1 MSAPLW
7 FANLLAYSLQIA
19 VLAAAGIFMPRLL
32 RLRAPR
38 ELLVFGQSLLAA
50 CLLLPWA
57 QPWQRLGLSSPGGVS
72 TSSMRMESAAGVA
85 RGFSLPVYSLL
96 LGLIVFGILFRFMS
110 LALGLGKLR
119 SHRDGATAFKPVPA
133 GAAELQSRFGVRA
146 SFFISPT
153 LDGPATFGFRNPTIL
168 LPRRFLDLS
177 EPSQRGIVCHEL
189 LHVARRDWVFNLVE
203 EVILA
208 FFWFHPAVGWLV
220 RRIRLWRE
228 QVVDAEVVECLG
240 TRKPY
245 MYALLEIAAGKTEPA
260 LVAAPAFLSERQLVR
275 RIELLVK
282 EVSMSKARL
291 ISSFSTLAVVL
302 ILAGGLAVRAFP
314 LKSPVPAIQ
323 PAVAT
328 HADPAPTPG
337 RDKVFDVNSKGVVKP
352 VLISHSDPP
361 YTEQARVAK
370 VAGTVVLNIVIDA
383 QGNVAEAKVTKS
395 LDKGLDESAVNTIKT
410 WRFKPAT
417 KAGKPVACK
426 MMIEVSFRFY

>member
-7 FANLLAYSLQIA
+7 FENLLAYSLQIA
-19 VLAAAGIFMPRLL
+19 VLAAAGILIPRLL

-38 ELLVFGQSLLAA
+38 ELLVFGQALLAA
-50 CLLLPWA
+50 CLLLPWV
-57 QPWQRLGLSSPGGVS
+57 QPWHRLGLTSPGVS
-72 TSSMRMESAAGVA
+72 TTIRMESAAGVA
-85 RGFSLPVYSLL
+85 RGFSLPIYSLL
-96 LGLIVFGILFRFMS
+96 LGLVLFGILFRFLR

-119 SHRDGATAFKPVPA
+119 SHRDGSTAFTPLPA
-133 GAAELQSRFGVRA
+133 GAAELQSHFGVGA

-189 LHVARRDWVFNLVE
+189 LHVARRDWIFNLVE
-203 EVILA
+203 EVVLA

-220 RRIRLWRE
+220 SRIRLWRE

-245 MYALLEIAAGKTEPA
+245 MYALLEIAAGKVAPA
-260 LVAAPAFLSERQLVR
+260 LLVAPAFLSERQLAR

-291 ISSFSTLAVVL
+291 ISSFSILLVVL
-302 ILAGGLAVRAFP
+302 ILAGVLAVRRFRLKASAPTTQPAPEQVFD
-314 LKSPVPAIQ
+314 LKSKDVTAPIAIY
-323 PAVAT
+323 
-328 HADPAPTPG
+328 
-337 RDKVFDVNSKGVVKP
+337 KP
-352 VLISHSDPP
+352 EPN
-361 YTEQARVAK
+361 YTEEARVAK
-370 VAGTVVLNIVIDA
+370 VQGTNILEVVVDS
-383 QGNVAEAKVTKS
+383 QGNVSEAKVTKS
-395 LDKGLDESAVNTIKT
+395 LDKGLDDSAVNTLKT
-410 WRFKPAT
+410 WKFKPAT

-426 MMIEVSFRFY
+426 VMIEVTFKFF

>member
-7 FANLLAYSLQIA
+7 FQNLLAYSLQIA
-19 VLAAAGIFMPRLL
+19 VLAAAGIFLPRLL

-50 CLLLPWA
+50 CLLLPWV
-57 QPWQRLGLSSPGGVS
+57 QPWHRLGLSSPGGVS
-72 TSSMRMESAAGVA
+72 IGYIRMESAAGTAHGLSV
-85 RGFSLPVYSLL
+85 PVYPLL
-96 LGLIVFGILFRFMS
+96 LGLILFGILFRFLS

-119 SHRDGATAFKPVPA
+119 SHRDGSTAFTPLPA
-133 GAAELQSRFGVRA
+133 AAAELQSRLEVGA

-228 QVVDAEVVECLG
+228 QVVDAEVVERLG

-245 MYALLEIAAGKTEPA
+245 MYALLEIAAGKMEPA
-260 LVAAPAFLSERQLVR
+260 LLAAPAFLSERQLAR

-291 ISSFSTLAVVL
+291 ISSFSILLVVL
-302 ILAGGLAVRAFP
+302 ILAGVLAVRHFG
-314 LKSPVPAIQ
+314 LKAPAPAIQ
-323 PAVAT
+323 SVVAT
-328 HADPAPTPG
+328 NANPAPTSPPEQ
-337 RDKVFDVNSKGVVKP
+337 VFDLNSKDVAKP
-352 VLISHSDPP
+352 VPIYKPEP
-361 YTEQARVAK
+361 NYTKEARDAK
-370 VAGTVVLNIVIDA
+370 VEGTNILEIVVDS
-383 QGNVAEAKVTKS
+383 QGKVSEAKVTKS
-395 LDKGLDESAVNTIKT
+395 LDKGLDENAVNAVRAWK
-410 WRFKPAT
+410 FKPAT

-426 MMIEVSFRFY
+426 TTIEVSFRFY

>member
-1 MSAPLW
+1 MSVPCW
-7 FANLLAYSLQIA
+7 FQNLLSYSLQIA
-19 VLAAAGIFMPRLL
+19 VLAAAGIFIPRLL

-38 ELLVFGQSLLAA
+38 GLLAFGQSLLAA

-57 QPWQRLGLSSPGGVS
+57 QPWHRFGFTSPGGVS
-72 TSSMRMESAAGVA
+72 ISSIRMESAAGVA

-96 LGLIVFGILFRFMS
+96 LGLILFGILFRFLG

-119 SHRDGATAFKPVPA
+119 SHRDGSTAFKPLPA
-133 GAAELQSRFGVRA
+133 AVAELQSRLGVRA

-203 EVILA
+203 EVIVA
-208 FFWFHPAVGWLV
+208 FFWFHPAVRWLV
-220 RRIRLWRE
+220 SRIRLWRE

-245 MYALLEIAAGKTEPA
+245 MYALLEIAAGEIAPA
-260 LVAAPAFLSERQLVR
+260 LRAAPAFLSERQLAR

-291 ISSFSTLAVVL
+291 ISSFSILVVVL

-314 LKSPVPAIQ
+314 LKVPVPVIQ
-323 PAVAT
+323 PTVAT
-328 HADPAPTPG
+328 NANPAPTP
-337 RDKVFDVNSKGVVKP
+337 RPEQVVDPNSKGVVKP
-352 VLISHSDPP
+352 LPIYKPDPP
-361 YTEQARVAK
+361 YTKEAKDAK
-370 VAGTVVLNIVIDA
+370 VQGTVILKIVVDA
-383 QGNVAEAKVTKS
+383 QGNVSEAKVTKS
-395 LDKGLDESAVNTIKT
+395 LDKGLDESAVNTVKT
-410 WRFKPAT
+410 WKFKPAT
-417 KAGKPVACK
+417 KNGKLVTCK
-426 MMIEVSFRFY
+426 LLVEVSFRFF